1 MYNTCMIKDSKVLRE
16 FERNELINERLSY
29 SESLRIFESLWN
41 EAVSLGVLPLKNP
54 LEDIETNIRIARI
67 LNSQYV

>member
-1 MYNTCMIKDSKVLRE
+1 MIKDSKILRE
-16 FERNELINERLSY
+16 FEMNEMKKERLSY
-29 SESLRIFESLWN
+29 LESLRIFESLWN

-67 LNSQYV
+67 LNSQKVKQ

>member
-1 MYNTCMIKDSKVLRE
+1 MVKDSKVLRE
-16 FERNELINERLSY
+16 FERNEMKKERLSY

-54 LEDIETNIRIARI
+54 LEGIETNVRIARI